1 MQIQPLYWS
10 QTVFWRRGVH
20 PEVLPLP
27 GSRLALEKSTWEP
40 PGLQRPRAG
49 PRLLSATA
57 PPGSCCK
64 GSRSLRH
71 GADVFETKGNALR
84 FIFLSL
90 LNSIQALQKL
100 SSA

>member
-27 GSRLALEKSTWEP
+27 GSRFGFGRGHLGT
-40 PGLQRPRAG
+40 PGAAEARPG